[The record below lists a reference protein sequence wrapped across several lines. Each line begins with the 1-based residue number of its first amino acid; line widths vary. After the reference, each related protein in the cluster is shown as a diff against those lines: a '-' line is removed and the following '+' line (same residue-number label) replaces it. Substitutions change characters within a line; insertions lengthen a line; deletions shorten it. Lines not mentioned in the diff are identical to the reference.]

1 MCIYIIHTYVYACV
15 YIYVYVRQRAA
26 QFTMYDQKSQQYSHD
41 KSEHSSRKGKLYIK
55 WQRCTGCLK
64 LQVSFCTRA
73 TNYRALW
80 RKIAYT
86 EKASFESSP
95 PTISV
100 STIVAQ
106 VSTVDSG
113 ARREQRVRCTV
124 YDYLSSALNLPCTIA
139 IMLTFENLLLQES
152 ADFWKRWR
160 FKALIFF
167 RVARR
172 KRWNVFLL
180 PKTCWLLELPF
191 GADFWRWLLVLTW
204 SADFLRDAWC
214 SRQRKLTRYGVLV
227 LRRSGATNVCCRVCC
242 RVLQCVAVRVA
253 VMMWLKRRSGT
264 INVCCSVLQCVAVC
278 CSACYSDDVIEKALR
293 SDKCVLQCVRP
304 VKETYILDFSFHVL
318 SCAKSVKSNIH
329 I

>member
-113 ARREQRVRCTV
+113 AWRGQRVRFTV

-160 FKALIFF
+160 FKAFIFF
-167 RVARR
+167 PCCYKKALKRFFVA
-172 KRWNVFLL
+172 KNVLTFR
-180 PKTCWLLELPF
+180 
-191 GADFWRWLLVLTW
+191 AAFWRWLLTLTFGADLKCWLFERCLMQPPAQIDALWRPCAEAFRCDKCVL
-204 SADFLRDAWC
+204 S
-214 SRQRKLTRYGVLV
+214 
-227 LRRSGATNVCCRVCC
+227 
-242 RVLQCVAVRVA
+242 RVLP
-253 VMMWLKRRSGT
+253 
-264 INVCCSVLQCVAVC
+264 CVAVC
-278 CSACYSDDVIEKALR
+278 CSACCSDDVIEKALR
-293 SDKCVLQCVRP
+293 YDKCVLQCV
-304 VKETYILDFSFHVL
+304 
-318 SCAKSVKSNIH
+318 SVCCSAWDL
-329 I
+329 